1 MASLTASL
9 LTYLV
14 LLLSLLY
21 VSDAFIIIARQNA
34 SAGTTVQIDDCTNYA
49 RIANLSTV
57 ASNTTYRAAWI
68 RSAPMGTL
76 MAASILDKETVQ
88 LPAVQLDSQLNK
100 QCGNLAT
107 IAIQAAATNFTEG
120 TVLGVPIQDDVG
132 APPDGF
138 AMPFSWLLSTLLIA
152 VLGASV

>member
-1 MASLTASL
+1 
-9 LTYLV
+9 
-14 LLLSLLY
+14 
-21 VSDAFIIIARQNA
+21 
-34 SAGTTVQIDDCTNYA
+34 
-49 RIANLSTV
+49 
-57 ASNTTYRAAWI
+57 
-68 RSAPMGTL
+68 

-88 LPAVQLDSQLNK
+88 LPAVQMDSQLNE
-100 QCGNLAT
+100 QCGNLTT

-132 APPDGF
+132 ASPDGF

>member
-1 MASLTASL
+1 MASLTALL

-21 VSDAFIIIARQNA
+21 VSDAFVIIARQ
-34 SAGTTVQIDDCTNYA
+34 STSVGTTIQIDDCTNYA

-88 LPAVQLDSQLNK
+88 LPAV
-100 QCGNLAT
+100 
-107 IAIQAAATNFTEG
+107 
-120 TVLGVPIQDDVG
+120 
-132 APPDGF
+132 
-138 AMPFSWLLSTLLIA
+138 
-152 VLGASV
+152 